1 MFGLPV
7 VTHTG
12 LPSLKVVP
20 QIECPNCS
28 SRTLAAS
35 RWAAEPS
42 NPIRLERKHFASRQK
57 IFLNQSA
64 DAQVK
69 RDGWVSLVS
78 YSHPSFM
85 IIASQFHVYLPW
97 VDVSLA

>member
-1 MFGLPV
+1 MPKFRDKPETILTSRAPGCYSATQLTAEDAPPIPIAGHVDVFGLPV

-35 RWAAEPS
+35 RWDRGA
-42 NPIRLERKHFASRQK
+42 LQ
-57 IFLNQSA
+57 
-64 DAQVK
+64 
-69 RDGWVSLVS
+69 
-78 YSHPSFM
+78 
-85 IIASQFHVYLPW
+85 
-97 VDVSLA
+97 